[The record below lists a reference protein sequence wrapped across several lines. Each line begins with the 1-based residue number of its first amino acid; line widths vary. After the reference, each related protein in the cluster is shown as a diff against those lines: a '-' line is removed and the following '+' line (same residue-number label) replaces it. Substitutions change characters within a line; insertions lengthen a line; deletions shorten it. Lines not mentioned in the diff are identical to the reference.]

1 MRFEDLNLL
10 FHLCVRAAG
19 MRFALGDALRNMD
32 DETSMDALRSALP
45 TATSV
50 TDSLCGDDDVI
61 IDAPT
66 LNGRE
71 RT

>member
-1 MRFEDLNLL
+1 MRFGDLNLL

-32 DETSMDALRSALP
+32 GETSMMTRSALP
-45 TATSV
+45 TTTSV
-50 TDSLCGDDDVI
+50 TDSLCGDADDVI

-66 LNGRE
+66 LNG
-71 RT
+71 

>member
-1 MRFEDLNLL
+1 MHFEDLNLL

-32 DETSMDALRSALP
+32 GETSMVTRRAALCSAP
-45 TATSV
+45 V
-50 TDSLCGDDDVI
+50 TDSLCGDDEVI

-66 LNGRE
+66 LNG
-71 RT
+71 